1 MKKYKV
7 VLIAD
12 SGITITLSKS
22 FESWTTAFSSARL
35 YLIRKGDLRIK
46 EVNITETR
54 DERAQEINGSKN
66 QTTINED

>member
-1 MKKYKV
+1 MKKYNV

-35 YLIRKGDLRIK
+35 YLIRKGDLRIR
-46 EVNITETR
+46 EVNIKETH
-54 DERAQEINGSKN
+54 ENALPESF
-66 QTTINED
+66 

>member
-1 MKKYKV
+1 MRKYKV

-35 YLIRKGDLRIK
+35 YLIRKGDLRIREVTIK
-46 EVNITETR
+46 ETHENPLPK
-54 DERAQEINGSKN
+54 SL
-66 QTTINED
+66 